1 MRTDDYAMGHTPVPP
16 PAKPARP
23 LIIDRPELQSGQQRA
38 VYHVLTA
45 AFWVLWV
52 VLWLPLITLLGWFF
66 FGYQFHFH
74 MIKMEGYVGF
84 LDVLGA
90 YALVIGVM
98 TGALM
103 IWAKYNHLRFRG
115 MDRREDIAAPKV
127 GDVARVHGQ
136 VEADMRRWQS
146 ANIVTVHHDTEGRI
160 QRVDT

>member
-1 MRTDDYAMGHTPVPP
+1 MRSDDYAMGPTPVPP
-16 PAKPARP
+16 PFKPKRP
-23 LIIDRPELQSGQQRA
+23 LIIDRPDLQSGQQRA
-38 VYHVLTA
+38 LYHVLTA

-90 YALVIGVM
+90 YALVIAIM
-98 TGALM
+98 TGSLM

-115 MDRREDIAAPKV
+115 VDRREGIAPPLISAIA
-127 GDVARVHGQ
+127 DVHGQ
-136 VEADMRRWQS
+136 SAADMRRWQS
-146 ANIVTVHHDTEGRI
+146 ASIVTVHHDAEGRI
-160 QRVDT
+160 LRVDA